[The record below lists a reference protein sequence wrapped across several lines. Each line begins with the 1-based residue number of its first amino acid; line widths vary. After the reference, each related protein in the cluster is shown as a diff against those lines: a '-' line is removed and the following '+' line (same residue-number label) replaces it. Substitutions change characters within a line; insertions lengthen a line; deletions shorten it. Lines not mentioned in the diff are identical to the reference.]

1 MEDGMTVYGSST
13 RLANSPALSIWIAT
27 LLGIVMIAAGAFAL
41 GDVMFATLVSVKPIG
56 FAAAVAGA
64 FEVIYGFWTKG
75 WGLLWH
81 VLLGLLYTA
90 FGIILVIMPA
100 VGALILTYILGALL
114 FASGVFRTVLAFIRW
129 RESGWMMLLSGIFG
143 LLAGVLILFG
153 FPMNSI
159 WILGVIVGID
169 LIAHGI
175 AWLVYAFRP
184 APRMTA
190 RSA

>member
-1 MEDGMTVYGSST
+1 MEDGMTVYGSSAGV
-13 RLANSPALSIWIAT
+13 ANSPARSVWTCA

-41 GDVMFATLVSVKPIG
+41 GDVMFATIISVKLIG
-56 FAAAVAGA
+56 LAAVIAGA
-64 FEVIYGFWTKG
+64 FEVIYGFWIRG

-100 VGALILTYILGALL
+100 VGALILTYVLGALL
-114 FASGVFRTVLAFIRW
+114 FASGIFRSVLAFAHW

-153 FPMNSI
+153 FPTNSV
-159 WILGVIVGID
+159 WVLGIIVGID

-175 AWLVYAFRP
+175 AWLLYAFQP
-184 APRMTA
+184 AARMTV
-190 RSA
+190 RST